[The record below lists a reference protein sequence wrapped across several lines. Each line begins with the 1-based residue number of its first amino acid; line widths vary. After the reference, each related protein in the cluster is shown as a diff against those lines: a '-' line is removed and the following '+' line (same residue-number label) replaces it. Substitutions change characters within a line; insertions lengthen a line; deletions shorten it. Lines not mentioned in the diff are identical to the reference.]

1 MGKYRFT
8 ITASDA
14 YMDELTGD
22 EIEYLRDDLKEITE
36 DYGFSDVKVA
46 IEDPECFRRN
56 EGRRKR

>member
-1 MGKYRFT
+1 
-8 ITASDA
+8 
-14 YMDELTGD
+14 MDELAGD
-22 EIEYLRDDLKEITE
+22 EIEYLRYDLKEITE